1 MILRESEYDLKKNG
15 LLYSGETSYI
25 YRLEDGRLY
34 KKAKSILFDV
44 CRRNGID
51 YEAKIL
57 DTRAHAVKEIVSP
70 LSAVYTDDRLSGFTM
85 EEVEGPTLTDY
96 DKDFTIEQVCDLW
109 HYYELFH
116 KLETIIEKANKVG
129 IVMPDLCTCENI
141 IVQKDGNLRII
152 DYDGN
157 QFGEDDKSI
166 CFSTT
171 LKHIR
176 EYVKSPKF
184 MVKPQIFTTEL
195 DKTSLTIL
203 MFLTIFNVD
212 LNTIGMLDPSGER
225 VTLKYIFDY
234 LNLHDEQFMNKVAA
248 NLSLTQK
255 GTFLAPELYRLAKEY
270 YMLARPLPRHV
281 VEGGYQKVLFK
292 R

>member
-70 LSAVYTDDRLSGFTM
+70 LSVVYTDDRLSGFTM

-184 MVKPQIFTTEL
+184 MVKPQSFTTEL

-212 LNTIGMLDPSGER
+212 LNTIGMVDPSGER

-255 GTFLAPELYRLAKEY
+255 GTFLAPELYCLAKEY

>member
-70 LSAVYTDDRLSGFTM
+70 LSVVYTDDRLSGFTM

-96 DKDFTIEQVCDLW
+96 DKDFTIEQFCDLW

-184 MVKPQIFTTEL
+184 MVKQQSFTTEL

>member
-1 MILRESEYDLKKNG
+1 MILRESEYDLKKKG
-15 LLYSGETSYI
+15 LLYNGDTSYI

-34 KKAKSILFDV
+34 KKAKSLLFDV
-44 CRRNGID
+44 CRRNGVD

-57 DTRAHAVKEIVSP
+57 DTRARAVEEIVSP
-70 LSAVYTDDRLSGFTM
+70 LSAVYIDERLSGFTM

-96 DKDFTIEQVCDLW
+96 DKDFTVEQVCDLW

-141 IVQKDGNLRII
+141 IVQKNGNLKII

-157 QFGEDDKSI
+157 QFGENDKSI

-171 LKHIR
+171 LQHIR
-176 EYVKSPKF
+176 EYVQSPKF
-184 MVKPQIFTTEL
+184 MVKPQTFTPEL

-203 MFLTIFNVD
+203 MFLTVFNVD
-212 LNTIGMLDPSGER
+212 LNTVGMIDPAGER

-234 LNLHDEQFMNKVAA
+234 LNLHDEQFLNKVAA

-255 GTFLAPELYRLAKEY
+255 GTFLAPELYRIAKEY
-270 YMLARPLPRHV
+270 YMLARPLPKHIA
-281 VEGGYQKVLFK
+281 EGGYQKVLFK

>member
-116 KLETIIEKANKVG
+116 KLEAIIEEANKVG

-184 MVKPQIFTTEL
+184 MVKPQSFTTEL

-203 MFLTIFNVD
+203 MFLTVFNVD

>member
-184 MVKPQIFTTEL
+184 MVKPQSFTTEL

-248 NLSLTQK
+248 ILSLTQK